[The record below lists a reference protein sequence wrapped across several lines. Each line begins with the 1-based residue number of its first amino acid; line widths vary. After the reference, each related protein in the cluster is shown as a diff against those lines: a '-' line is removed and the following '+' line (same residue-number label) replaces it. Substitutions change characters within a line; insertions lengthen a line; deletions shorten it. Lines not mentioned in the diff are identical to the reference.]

1 MKKLIASVSGKIC
14 IALLALVLVA
24 GASGIWLLCRPKF
37 QNVTIDL
44 GSDLPSVEAFL
55 TKSADPAKAKLVTPA
70 EEVDL
75 TAVGQQTLIFSYGKK
90 EYTVFLTIRDDMDIT
105 KKFRDVTIELGS
117 ELPPLESFLTKAA
130 DPSQAAMVTP
140 GENIDLTKVGQQAL
154 TFRYG
159 DETRDVTLTIQD
171 TVAPQVTF
179 RDVIT
184 AIDRQPEAD
193 EFVAEISDLSPT
205 TVSYVQTPQ
214 LPETYGNAQVEI
226 RVTDAA
232 GNSVVGQCNLQYTWM
247 YEHLTLE
254 LGQPLEKSH
263 LLLNPEKDSDLIDQ
277 ALLDVINAAPVGI
290 YTISSTSMDQTCTCT
305 ITVQDTT
312 APTLE
317 LRAVQIDIGDRV
329 SVNSFIK
336 TAEDASGPVETKLLT
351 TLELQKECTQTV
363 RVEARDIN
371 GNVTTAETTLTV
383 YLDSRAPVFSG
394 VKEVTL
400 QKNAAFDYSEGVS
413 AVDARDGQVPFTVNS
428 DNVDLT
434 KAGTYYATYSA
445 RDSMGNVATVRRKI
459 TVEHDAADTQAL
471 VNSIAATL
479 PNDPEKIRD
488 YVRNEIGYSSSWGDK
503 DAVWYG
509 FTKKTGNCYV
519 HALCLQQLLTAKGYE
534 TQLIWVTDKSHY
546 WLIIKL
552 NGVWRHIDATP
563 GSVHRK
569 YSLMTDEQR
578 LSTLSGRDWDHSIWP
593 ACE

>member
-24 GASGIWLLCRPKF
+24 GALGIWLLCRPKF

-105 KKFRDVTIELGS
+105 KKFRNVTIELGS

-205 TVSYVQTPQ
+205 TVSFVQTPQ

-247 YEHLTLE
+247 YEQLTLE

-263 LLLNPEKDSDLIDQ
+263 LLLNPEKDSELIDQ
-277 ALLDVINAAPVGI
+277 ALLDEINAAPVGI
-290 YTISSTSMDQTCTCT
+290 YTISSTSMEQTCTCT

-317 LRAVQIDIGDRV
+317 LRAVQIDIGEGA
-329 SVNSFIK
+329 SVKSFIK
-336 TAEDASGPVETKLLT
+336 TAEDASGEVETKLLT
-351 TLELQKECTQTV
+351 TLDLKTEHTQSV
-363 RVEARDIN
+363 VVEAKDIN

-383 YLDSRAPVFSG
+383 YLDSRPPVFSG
-394 VKEVTL
+394 VQELTLAKNSKYDFSAGVTAVDSRDGEVTFSC
-400 QKNAAFDYSEGVS
+400 N
-413 AVDARDGQVPFTVNS
+413 TN
-428 DNVDLT
+428 NVDLT
-434 KAGTYYATYSA
+434 KAGTYYVVYSA
-445 RDSMGNVATVRRKI
+445 QDSMGNVATVRRKV
-459 TVEHDAADTQAL
+459 TVDHDQADTQEL

-479 PNDPEKIRD
+479 PSDAEKIRN
-488 YVRNEIGYSSSWGDK
+488 YVRANVGYNSNWGGD
-503 DAVWYG
+503 DPVWYG

-519 HALCLQQLLTAKGYE
+519 HALCLKALLDVKGFE
-534 TQLIWVTDKSHY
+534 TQVIWVTDKSHY

-552 NGVWRHIDATP
+552 DGVWRHIDATP
-563 GSVHRK
+563 GSVHSR

-578 LSTLSGRDWDHSIWP
+578 LATLSGRDWERSQWP
-593 ACE
+593 SCG